1 MPSKGDK
8 LMQAQRAEKKR
19 RKTAFADPKHCPK
32 CGMLTSRGHFI
43 WCPDW
48 TGMFA
53 GNVKG

>member
-1 MPSKGDK
+1 
-8 LMQAQRAEKKR
+8 MQAQRAEKKR

-32 CGMLTSRGHFI
+32 CGMLASRGHFI